1 MAASGLQLEPIT
13 HQSVQSIK
21 ALSHIRGSNRQIDP
35 GRRSDSKHGS
45 PYTLS
50 NTAIRACNVAAS
62 NPGRTSTLR
71 PRPNTTS
78 IALAFWGAFSS
89 NSTATSRGVCLASC
103 FPPSRRRRSVPGDK
117 PLERQN
123 SERFIPPEINSSTS
137 RRTSFPV
144 RRARPFLAYLIFV
157 HLDLLADRDQFW

>member
-50 NTAIRACNVAAS
+50 NTAMRACNVAAS

-78 IALAFWGAFSS
+78 IALGFGTVFSS
-89 NSTATSRGVCLASC
+89 NSTATSRGVCLAPR
-103 FPPSRRRRSVPGDK
+103 FPPSKCRRSVPGDK

-123 SERFIPPEINSSTS
+123 SERFIAPEINSSTS
-137 RRTSFPV
+137 R
-144 RRARPFLAYLIFV
+144 
-157 HLDLLADRDQFW
+157 

>member
-1 MAASGLQLEPIT
+1 MAASGLELEPIT

-45 PYTLS
+45 PYALS
-50 NTAIRACNVAAS
+50 KTAMRVCNVAAS

-78 IALAFWGAFSS
+78 IALAFWTAFSS
-89 NSTATSRGVCLASC
+89 HSTATSRAVCLALC
-103 FPPSRRRRSVPGDK
+103 FPPSRCRRRVPSDK
-117 PLERQN
+117 PFERQK

-137 RRTSFPV
+137 R
-144 RRARPFLAYLIFV
+144 
-157 HLDLLADRDQFW
+157 